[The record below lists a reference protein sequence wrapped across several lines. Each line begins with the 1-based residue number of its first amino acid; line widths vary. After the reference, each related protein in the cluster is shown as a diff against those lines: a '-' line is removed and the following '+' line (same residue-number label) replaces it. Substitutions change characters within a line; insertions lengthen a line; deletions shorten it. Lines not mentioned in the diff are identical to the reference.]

1 MSVDTDRTQWL
12 DLDAPPPAPPRR
24 RVRGLRLTALPSMAL
39 LAQIVGGGAA
49 LVGVYL
55 AWGLAVSLMVGGVV
69 AAALG
74 ALREAG
80 KV

>member
-1 MSVDTDRTQWL
+1 
-12 DLDAPPPAPPRR
+12 
-24 RVRGLRLTALPSMAL
+24 